1 MGLFDFLGNIFGGS
15 QQQTKSQQTQ
25 SSQSLGTSGSQA
37 TSTPSNINPF
47 TSLFGG
53 NLQNIVGSLGGG
65 AAFPQ
70 YTGPT
75 QPTMSGA
82 QTGLLSLLSGLGAG
96 SGQGS
101 QNYISQLLGG
111 GFLPGQGGAN
121 PFLDAAITA
130 AQRPTM
136 QNLTQTLT
144 QDLPSRF
151 TQAGQFVQPN
161 ANQQGGSSAFD
172 TAAALATRGAAQA
185 MSDIATNMSMG
196 AYNTE
201 RQLQQ
206 QGVQLAQGEVQ
217 TTIANLQAQAL
228 PMLIQQFGIQ
238 NGIQVFQ
245 TGIQQILQFL
255 QTLGGIS
262 GPTPVQT
269 SQSTSQA
276 QQTATSTGQA
286 TSMGQGQALNNPF
299 NSLFGAKEGG
309 LGNAISAVA
318 PAFSSLMSLL

>member
-1 MGLFDFLGNIFGGS
+1 MGLFDFLGGIFGGEKSQS
-15 QQQTKSQQTQ
+15 QQQQTQ
-25 SSQSLGTSGSQA
+25 TSQSQGTSTSQA
-37 TSTPSNINPF
+37 SSLPSNINPF
-47 TSLFGG
+47 TALFGG
-53 NLQNIVGSLGGG
+53 NLQNLVGSLGGG
-65 AAFPQ
+65 VAFPQ

-75 QPTMSGA
+75 APTMSGA
-82 QTGLLSLLSGLGAG
+82 QTGLLSLLGGLGAG

-101 QNYISQLLGG
+101 QDYLSQLLSG

-151 TQAGQFVQPN
+151 TQAGQFIQPN
-161 ANQQGGSSAFD
+161 TQGQGGSSAFD

-217 TTIANLQAQAL
+217 TTISNLQAQAL

-238 NGIQVFQ
+238 NGIQLFQ
-245 TGIQQILQFL
+245 TGISQILQFL

-269 SQSTSQA
+269 SQSTSAA
-276 QQTATSTGQA
+276 QQTAGSYGQGTGTA
-286 TSMGQGQALNNPF
+286 TSQKINNPF
-299 NSLFGAKEGG
+299 ASLFGGATGMSG
-309 LGNAISAVA
+309 LGNLINIMAA
-318 PAFSSLMSLL
+318 